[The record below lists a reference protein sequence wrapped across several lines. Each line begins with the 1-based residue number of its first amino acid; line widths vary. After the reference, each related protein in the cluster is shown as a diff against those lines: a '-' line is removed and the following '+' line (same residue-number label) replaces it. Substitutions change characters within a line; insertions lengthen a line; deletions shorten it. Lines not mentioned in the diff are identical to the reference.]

1 MNRIKNYEI
10 SVLLFFLT
18 QSQLFIYGLNSF
30 TKESGRATIIAMI
43 LGSII
48 GFFLLKLTLSKK
60 YFTLKKKSLFLLIP
74 FLVLHL
80 SYILNQTIHFITYNV
95 VSTISY
101 YLLAAAFLLL
111 VVFCVKRGLKT
122 ITRSAFI
129 YLITSIFL
137 FCITFLL
144 LFPKMDFSNVLPLMD
159 SSTFEIGK
167 SLFIY
172 LLISISPYF
181 YLSIFERK
189 LDKEG
194 EKRIV
199 RGYILTHIF
208 LIFNTLIIFSI
219 LGLELIN
226 LYPYPEISI
235 FKKVSFLNVI
245 DRMET
250 IFSLTYFLALF
261 LQFAIGFYAL
271 HFLMRRILPIKKEEV
286 SLLLLATILFF
297 FSASFSLSRNIWLV
311 TLGLHLLFYLFTS
324 KSVIH

>member
-18 QSQLFIYGLNSF
+18 QSQFFIYGLNSF

-74 FLVLHL
+74 FLALHL

-137 FCITFLL
+137 FQL
-144 LFPKMDFSNVLPLMD
+144 LFV
-159 SSTFEIGK
+159 
-167 SLFIY
+167 
-172 LLISISPYF
+172 ISVHLYIF
-181 YLSIFERK
+181 YLSFLCISHTIFHLFFRFISFF
-189 LDKEG
+189 
-194 EKRIV
+194 RFV
-199 RGYILTHIF
+199 IF
-208 LIFNTLIIFSI
+208 LTFFRKIYI
-219 LGLELIN
+219 
-226 LYPYPEISI
+226 
-235 FKKVSFLNVI
+235 
-245 DRMET
+245 
-250 IFSLTYFLALF
+250 ALF
-261 LQFAIGFYAL
+261 P
-271 HFLMRRILPIKKEEV
+271 HFIYNKSRYKISPQGPIFLREQEK
-286 SLLLLATILFF
+286 
-297 FSASFSLSRNIWLV
+297 SRERM
-311 TLGLHLLFYLFTS
+311 
-324 KSVIH
+324 